1 MSEVVNR
8 ILRAAGEAG
17 RPVIHAVVLARDSDS
32 ANGLVERLTA
42 MGCRAVAVADEP
54 SAAALLRG
62 STEFNA
68 LLVDGPRSRE
78 ELKGLFTRMSA
89 GRAENAYLALINLA
103 DQASAVTAAAG
114 AAESLLIQSVGAE
127 DLPAALEAVNQS
139 YLLASGEVQ
148 RQVEIIARAV
158 IKLGQRLRSITASEE
173 PAAPT
178 TERKLEISDEALAAI
193 SDDEAIAAL
202 DAGKHVSLQKPPTR
216 TLAEL
221 DAIAAVFIGGAALRH
236 FLVRHEV
243 GDPLAKIGETAA
255 FGLEQLADR
264 LGIDFAQGLAASPM
278 SSTGLRAARKVAGD
292 VGAEVGAAREA
303 EREGGEGMQA
313 VHGHHP

>member
-1 MSEVVNR
+1 MLLLHA
-8 ILRAAGEAG
+8 IGLRASLGPSGGELV
-17 RPVIHAVVLARDSDS
+17 RLLDRAVVGDDL
-32 ANGLVERLTA
+32 
-42 MGCRAVAVADEP
+42 VAVADEP
-54 SAAALLRG
+54 SAAALLHG
-62 STEFNA
+62 SAEFNA

-78 ELKGLFTRMSA
+78 ELQALFTRMSA

-173 PAAPT
+173 PAAPPA
-178 TERKLEISDEALAAI
+178 ERKLEISDEALAAI

-202 DAGKHVSLQKPPTR
+202 RAW
-216 TLAEL
+216 LAERTAL
-221 DAIAAVFIGGAALRH
+221 ARGGTTALFVGAGVLYSPFDSTRPRGEARTSLAI
-236 FLVRHEV
+236 
-243 GDPLAKIGETAA
+243 PLA
-255 FGLEQLADR
+255 L
-264 LGIDFAQGLAASPM
+264 
-278 SSTGLRAARKVAGD
+278 
-292 VGAEVGAAREA
+292 VG
-303 EREGGEGMQA
+303 
-313 VHGHHP
+313 